1 LNHEE
6 HEEHEG
12 ERENIVVIDLDSV
25 WSKVKMDSRD
35 RGNGGYVDAQGLLEI
50 AVIFLLFF
58 VSFVSFVVQSFLLMS
73 NKLLR
78 I

>member
-12 ERENIVVIDLDSV
+12 ERESIVVIHLDSV

-35 RGNGGYVDAQGLLEI
+35 RGNGGYGDARGLLEI
-50 AVIFLLFF
+50 VRDFLLFF
-58 VSFVSFVVQSFLLMS
+58 VSFVFFVVQSFLVD
-73 NKLLR
+73 KF
-78 I
+78 